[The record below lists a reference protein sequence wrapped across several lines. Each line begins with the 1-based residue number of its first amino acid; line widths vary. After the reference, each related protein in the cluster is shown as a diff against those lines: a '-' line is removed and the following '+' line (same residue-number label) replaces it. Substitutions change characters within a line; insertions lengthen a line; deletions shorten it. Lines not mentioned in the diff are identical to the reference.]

1 MMAALV
7 DFGGQRRFLR
17 LERVEGSETGEFM
30 DDERLGSAELTRAG
44 IGGGGILK
52 ISEGGGNPVTGAD
65 ERLEEGWGT
74 TSTCSSSRGDSAG
87 ETFTM
92 WGGSGLLRAG

>member
-1 MMAALV
+1 V
-7 DFGGQRRFLR
+7 RRVSPWMTR
-17 LERVEGSETGEFM
+17 S
-30 DDERLGSAELTRAG
+30 LGVQSSLGAG

-52 ISEGGGNPVTGAD
+52 IGEGGGDPVTGAD

-87 ETFTM
+87 ERFTM
-92 WGGSGLLRAG
+92 RGGSGLLRAG